1 MLTDLLGELC
11 DLFLEES
18 PSMLPEVKE
27 AITQNDAKS
36 LESATHTLKG
46 FVGNFGAKDACEAA
60 LVLEE
65 TARAGSLSG
74 AKTALVA
81 LEKAIQ

>member
-1 MLTDLLGELC
+1 MLTDVLGELA
-11 DLFLEES
+11 DLFLEEN
-18 PSMLPEVKE
+18 PNMLPEVEE
-27 AITQNDAKS
+27 AVVQNDAKA
-36 LESATHTLKG
+36 LEYAADTLKG